1 MAKCSSMFN
10 KSNGCRF
17 MTRPYPA
24 GGCDTVPDQ
33 NAAAVCVNPDYSC
46 STCNSGNCS
55 SNSCDPCVNPPTH
68 TPKCLTLLAPVIFD
82 ECGIN
87 LCKVMERSV
96 YCNPQIN
103 DIQVRVLDIDF
114 NTTDCDCGSRAETLR
129 SRPACTRI
137 TLSHLKVKLAVQL
150 LDRCHNIIESFVITE
165 EYLPSMEDEYYDEDT
180 NPSSICLELYTPY
193 GLSYETRH
201 NNLIPSIN
209 FIGME
214 QNGCSG
220 NNALRQG
227 IVAQGLAKVVRFDA
241 DRGIIALGLTLY
253 LKSLYFVQ
261 YRMAHEG
268 LVVPPKCTP
277 YCEKD
282 TNVCKDFVEGCLLSQ
297 NISPLPIVGECCP
310 QQDTGCD
317 TSCC

>member
-17 MTRPYPA
+17 MTRPHA
-24 GGCDTVPDQ
+24 GGGCDTVPDQ
-33 NAAAVCVNPDYSC
+33 NASAVCVTSC
-46 STCNSGNCS
+46 CNDP
-55 SNSCDPCVNPPTH
+55 CDPCVNPPTEA
-68 TPKCLTLLAPVIFD
+68 PKCLTLLAPVVYD

-96 YCNPQIN
+96 YCNPQIC

-114 NTTDCDCGSRAETLR
+114 NTTCECGSRAETLR
-129 SRPACTRI
+129 SRPACTRV
-137 TLSHLKVKLAVQL
+137 TLARLKVKLAVQL
-150 LDRCHNIIESFVITE
+150 MDCCHNIIESFVITE
-165 EYLPSMEDEYYDEDT
+165 EYLPSMDDEYYDEDT

-193 GLSYETRH
+193 GLSYETRQ
-201 NNLIPSIN
+201 NDLIPSIN

-214 QNGCSG
+214 QNGCCG

-227 IVAQGLAKVVRFDA
+227 IVAQALAKVVRFDA
-241 DRGIIALGLTLY
+241 DRGIVALGLTLY

-261 YRMAHEG
+261 YRVAHEG

-282 TNVCKDFVEGCLLSQ
+282 VNVCKDFVEGCLLSQ
-297 NISPLPIVGECCP
+297 NISPLPVVGECCP
-310 QQDTGCD
+310 CND
-317 TSCC
+317 SCC

>member
-17 MTRPYPA
+17 MTRPYPV
-24 GGCDTVPDQ
+24 GGCESVPDQ
-33 NAAAVCVNPDYSC
+33 NADAVSV
-46 STCNSGNCS
+46 TNCCMQE
-55 SNSCDPCVNPPTH
+55 NHKDSCDPCVTPPTT
-68 TPKCLTLLAPVIFD
+68 TPKCLTLLAPVVYD

-96 YCNPQIN
+96 YCNPQIC

-114 NTTDCDCGSRAETLR
+114 NTLNCDCGSRAETLR

-150 LDRCHNIIESFVITE
+150 MDHCHNIIESFVITE
-165 EYLPSMEDEYYDEDT
+165 EFLPSMDDEYYDEDT

-201 NNLIPSIN
+201 NDLVPSIN

-227 IVAQGLAKVVRFDA
+227 IVAQALAKVVRFDS
-241 DRGIIALGLTLY
+241 DRGIVALGLTLY

-282 TNVCKDFVEGCLLSQ
+282 VNVCKDFVEGCLLSQ
-297 NISPLPIVGECCP
+297 NISPLPNVGESLAAQENCC
-310 QQDTGCD
+310 
-317 TSCC
+317 